1 MAGTEVDLLD
11 SCWIARQGNHLERLK
26 KFKRSFGKGGGIM
39 IYSGKAHVLDSI
51 NTQLVHNRATE
62 TCRERNPCAAR
73 PMCRC
78 GWESVASMFVAV
90 KAHIEGI
97 AT

>member
-11 SCWIARQGNHLERLK
+11 SCWIARQDNHLERLK
-26 KFKRSFGKGGGIM
+26 KFKRSFGKG
-39 IYSGKAHVLDSI
+39 SGKAHVLDSI
-51 NTQLVHNRATE
+51 NTQLVQNRATE